1 MSTRS
6 ISQCDSALQIKDVL
20 SSGTGDFDQER
31 LLHQLPK
38 ELSLSEKKVHRAVED
53 QAKDRKRT
61 TLVQAVSYLRQKKMD
76 DTVKALNNLVACNKV
91 SFCDHFACGS
101 LFTLACVSDL
111 LQLLVKP
118 LKLVVKQSKRL
129 DKQSMHVRCSTAGI
143 LALPTVEKTASAS
156 NALSH
161 LASLS

>member
-1 MSTRS
+1 MIAEKRKLF
-6 ISQCDSALQIKDVL
+6 CFPFQIKDVL

-91 SFCDHFACGS
+91 SFCDFACGTQ
-101 LFTLACVSDL
+101 FTPARVSDL
-111 LQLLVKP
+111 LQLRVK
-118 LKLVVKQSKRL
+118 
-129 DKQSMHVRCSTAGI
+129 
-143 LALPTVEKTASAS
+143 
-156 NALSH
+156 
-161 LASLS
+161 